1 MSTNKDLI
9 TGLCS
14 GTLVSTYRFTS
25 NGQQA
30 DWKDPVD
37 GSTLGEQT
45 VSSKDSINH
54 WWETKCKGKL
64 KFMKGKKMNT
74 ATNNLWPGIH

>member
-25 NGQQA
+25 NRQQA
-30 DWKDPVD
+30 DWKGPVD
-37 GSTLGEQT
+37 GSTLGEQR
-45 VSSKDSINH
+45 VSSKDSISH
-54 WWETKCKGKL
+54 WW
-64 KFMKGKKMNT
+64 
-74 ATNNLWPGIH
+74 